1 MKWTDNIVFVLVEPR
16 EPGNI
21 GAAARAIKNMGFH
34 KLRLVNP
41 PDLNDEARWLAHN
54 ATDLLKSA
62 EIFGDFGSA
71 VADANIVIGTTRR
84 TGKTRGHIVTLD
96 NAGPQIADLATRGR
110 VAIIFGR
117 EDRGLYNNEVEECG
131 FMVNIPADIKHPS
144 LNLAQAVL
152 ITAYELTRTRRML
165 NRAKNKKSAP
175 EASEIFGM
183 ASHEE
188 LTFLYRRISAALKS
202 LGYIP
207 RGDRDLEKK
216 IMNNM
221 KHFIGRA
228 GMAEW
233 ELNMLHGICTQIE
246 KGRTSKAD

>member
-34 KLRLVNP
+34 RLRLVNP

-62 EIFGDFGSA
+62 EIFEDLASA
-71 VADANIVIGTTRR
+71 VSDACIVIGTTRR

-96 NAGPQIADLATRGR
+96 DAGPQIADLAARGK

-117 EDRGLYNNEVEECG
+117 EDRGLYNEEVQECG
-131 FMVNIPADIKHPS
+131 FMVNIPSDIKHPS

-165 NRAKNKKSAP
+165 NRAKNKKSASEAP
-175 EASEIFGM
+175 EVFGM
-183 ASHEE
+183 ATHEE
-188 LTFLYRRISAALKS
+188 LTFLYRRVSAALKS

-246 KGRTSKAD
+246 KKVKS